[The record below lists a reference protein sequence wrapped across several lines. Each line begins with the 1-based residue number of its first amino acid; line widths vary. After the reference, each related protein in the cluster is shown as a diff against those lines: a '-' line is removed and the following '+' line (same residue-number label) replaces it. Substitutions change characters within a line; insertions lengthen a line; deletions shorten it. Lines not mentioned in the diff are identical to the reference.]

1 MVTTPYFLCKGHMF
15 NHCLGTNTDMG
26 TPRASFVGFPGGS
39 DSKESVYN
47 AGDPGSIPRLGRSPG
62 KGNGYPLQCSSLE
75 NPHGQRSLVD
85 YSPWGHKES
94 DTTERLAHF
103 RSSFVRAISQK
114 SIMELRSFRDL
125 EVHTL

>member
-1 MVTTPYFLCKGHMF
+1 MVTTPYFLCMGHMF

-26 TPRASFVGFPGGS
+26 TSRASFVGFPGGS

-62 KGNGYPLQCSSLE
+62 KWNGDPLQCSSLE

-94 DTTERLAHF
+94 DTTELL
-103 RSSFVRAISQK
+103 I
-114 SIMELRSFRDL
+114 L
-125 EVHTL
+125 